1 MAKIKNIL
9 LKRPLNSNK
18 SDYGHIFVI
27 AGSLGM
33 SGAAYLT
40 AQSAL
45 LSGSGLVTLGTP
57 RSLNTILS
65 RKFIEVMTRPLPETK
80 NGSLS
85 IKAFSEVEKF
95 IKTKKVNVLAVG
107 PGLSQNK
114 QTCALAR
121 KIISKIDLPMVI
133 DADGLNALVGHLNL
147 LQDRRSKL
155 RNIVITPHPGEMARL
170 LGETVSEIQK
180 NRKNIAKRIASKYN
194 ITVVLKGHGT
204 VVADSSGHCYIN
216 ETGNPGMATAGCG
229 DVLTGI
235 IASFMGQG
243 MDVFRSAKAGAYV
256 HGLAG
261 DMAEKEVGQV
271 SLTATALL
279 NKIPGAIRSL
289 ATK

>member
-1 MAKIKNIL
+1 MKKDIKSIL
-9 LKRPLNSNK
+9 LNRKLNTSK
-18 SDYGHIFVI
+18 SDYGHVFVI

-57 RSLNTILS
+57 GSLNTILS
-65 RKFIEVMTRPLPETK
+65 RKFVEVMTRPLSETK

-85 IKAFSEVEKF
+85 IKAFKKIEKF
-95 IKTKKVNVLAVG
+95 IKIRKVNVLAVG

-114 QTCALAR
+114 QTCVLVR
-121 KIISKIDLPMVI
+121 KIISKINLPMIV

-147 LQDRRSKL
+147 LQNTNYKL
-155 RNIVITPHPGEMARL
+155 HNTVITPHPGEMARL
-170 LGETVSEIQK
+170 LGKTVSEIQR
-180 NRKNIAKRIASKYN
+180 NRKDIAKRIASKYN
-194 ITVVLKGHGT
+194 ITVVLKGHHT
-204 VVADSSGHCYIN
+204 VIADSLGHCHIN
-216 ETGNPGMATAGCG
+216 KTGNPGMATAGCG

-235 IASFMGQG
+235 IASFIGQG
-243 MDVFRSAKAGAYV
+243 MDVFKAAKTGVYI

-261 DMAEKEVGQV
+261 DMAEKEVGQA

-279 NKIPGAIRSL
+279 NKIPKAILSL
-289 ATK
+289 